1 MERAANFY
9 HGVLGEVGA
18 GRVVQSDCY
27 IAWAKEEGQ
36 PMFCMIQPFDG
47 KPATVGNGVMI
58 AIAAEN
64 PAAVDRL
71 HAKALELGGIDDGA
85 TGVRADPVSGLNV
98 YYIGYFRELD
108 GNKLNFYY
116 QSADLEDEL
125 SSGR

>member
-1 MERAANFY
+1 
-9 HGVLGEVGA
+9 
-18 GRVVQSDCY
+18 
-27 IAWAKEEGQ
+27 
-36 PMFCMIQPFDG
+36 
-47 KPATVGNGVMI
+47 MI

-85 TGVRADPVSGLNV
+85 PGVRADPVSGLNV
-98 YYIGYFRELD
+98 YYIGYFRDLD

-116 QSADLEDEL
+116 QSADFEDEL